1 LPELLIAIVILA
13 IGILSL
19 VVTQAY
25 VARGRSQDQT
35 HLVAA
40 QQAQSALASIADRA
54 CDDFDQSF
62 DESAVPIADDM
73 TRTVSV
79 QDGFKSSPNLRLV
92 NVEITYQGNHG
103 STNGKVLASR
113 VLRRAQP

>member
-1 LPELLIAIVILA
+1 MPELLIAIVILA

-25 VARGRSQDQT
+25 AARGRSLDQT
-35 HLVAA
+35 HLLAA

-62 DESAVPIADDM
+62 DEASVPIAGDM
-73 TRTVSV
+73 QRTVTV
-79 QDGFKSSPNLRLV
+79 QDGFNSSPNLRLV
-92 NVEITYQGNHG
+92 NVEIAYQGNHG
-103 STNGKVLASR
+103 TTSGRVSASR
-113 VLRRAQP
+113 VLRRAFP